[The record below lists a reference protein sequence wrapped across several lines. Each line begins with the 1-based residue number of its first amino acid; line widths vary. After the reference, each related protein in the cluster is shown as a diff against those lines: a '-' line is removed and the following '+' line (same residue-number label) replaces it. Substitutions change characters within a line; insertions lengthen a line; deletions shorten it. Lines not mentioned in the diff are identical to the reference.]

1 MSWDYSKLNGKIVE
15 KCGTQTVFAEKI
27 GLSERSVSLKLNGKI
42 GWKQQE
48 IAKACDI
55 LDIHKNDIAAYFF
68 YSNSSENINIDKE
81 VRKWRTNLTL
91 QPRKQKIS
99 SGNI

>member
-27 GLSERSVSLKLNGKI
+27 GLSERSISLKLNGKI

-55 LDIHKNDIAAYFF
+55 LDIRKNDIAAYFF
-68 YSNSSENINIDKE
+68 TPT
-81 VRKWRTNLTL
+81 V
-91 QPRKQKIS
+91 QKS
-99 SGNI
+99 